1 MLCYSQSFM
10 GVMVS
15 KEQNPPKRKLQVI
28 IYSAKLDEVS
38 LSTKQF
44 WSSNSKPALQRSPHN

>member
-28 IYSAKLDEVS
+28 IYSTKLDEVS
-38 LSTKQF
+38 
-44 WSSNSKPALQRSPHN
+44 